1 MLLLRSSCNFQNIW
15 RKAMRPRPQSQS
27 RLKSTARER
36 NDQTEPGFTAQYIKA
51 MSMAELYAV
60 ERPPA
65 IPLEEHERRRRIR
78 YAAEIVEAAVR
89 IGKSEAFI
97 RERLAEIDAVFPDLI
112 NLHKMKASDWVLV
125 VSDVDAVA
133 QKLVTIKSVFPKANA
148 FKIVASLPKL
158 LLKPAEMLRLEAEKS
173 RKQLSSLSNPDA
185 VVEAVPE
192 LVDPVTLARAISSLR
207 AAMPTQDPLQILD
220 ANPEVLLS
228 LGSEA
233 DIKDSAEYGEL
244 STKD

>member
-1 MLLLRSSCNFQNIW
+1 
-15 RKAMRPRPQSQS
+15 
-27 RLKSTARER
+27 
-36 NDQTEPGFTAQYIKA
+36 
-51 MSMAELYAV
+51 MAELYAI

-65 IPLEEHERRRRIR
+65 IPLEEHERRRRIN

-89 IGKSEAFI
+89 VGKSETFI
-97 RERLAEIDAVFPDLI
+97 RERLTQIEAVFPDLV
-112 NLHKMKASDWVLV
+112 NLHKMKASDWVTVL
-125 VSDVDAVA
+125 SDVDAVA

-158 LLKPAEMLRLEAEKS
+158 LLKSTEMLRLQAEKS
-173 RKQLSSLSNPDA
+173 RMVLSSLSNADT
-185 VVEAVPE
+185 VIEAVPE
-192 LVDPVTLARAISSLR
+192 LVDPVILARAISSLR
-207 AAMPTQDPLQILD
+207 AAMPSQDPFKVLD

>member
-1 MLLLRSSCNFQNIW
+1 
-15 RKAMRPRPQSQS
+15 
-27 RLKSTARER
+27 
-36 NDQTEPGFTAQYIKA
+36 
-51 MSMAELYAV
+51 MSMAELYAI

-65 IPLEEHERRRRIR
+65 IPLEEHERRRRIN

-89 IGKSEAFI
+89 VGKSETFI
-97 RERLAEIDAVFPDLI
+97 RERLTQIEAVFPDLV
-112 NLHKMKASDWVLV
+112 NLHKMKASDWVTVL
-125 VSDVDAVA
+125 SDVDAVA

-158 LLKPAEMLRLEAEKS
+158 LLKSTEMLRLQAEKS
-173 RKQLSSLSNPDA
+173 RMVLSSLSNADT
-185 VVEAVPE
+185 VIEAVPE
-192 LVDPVTLARAISSLR
+192 LVDPVILARAISSLR
-207 AAMPTQDPLQILD
+207 AAMPSQDPFKVLD